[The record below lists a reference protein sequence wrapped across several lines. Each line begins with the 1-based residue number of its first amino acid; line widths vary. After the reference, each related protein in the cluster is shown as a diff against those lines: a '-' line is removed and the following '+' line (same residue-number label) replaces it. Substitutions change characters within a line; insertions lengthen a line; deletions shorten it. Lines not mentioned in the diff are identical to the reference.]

1 MPATRRSAGTA
12 AARRSRRRPK
22 ASIETG
28 SMSMRDTDAP
38 VKVEIIVARIRSD
51 PAYAA
56 QFAAALPSLRVDI
69 EAIVT
74 AIAAFER
81 TLERGDERVVEV
93 GGLLEDDAGLVAGA
107 PLHRRLVG
115 AARLEDE
122 QVEPVRQRRERGQ
135 PQPRAGRRQV
145 VDDAVLGDVLED
157 RLAPEE
163 LGVARLRAPVRQ
175 FHGSSPTPRTASI
188 VGKRFKL

>member
-38 VKVEIIVARIRSD
+38 VKVEVIVARIRAD

-56 QFAAALPSLRVDI
+56 QFAAALPGASVDI
-69 EAIVT
+69 DAIVT

-81 TLERGDERVVEV
+81 TLEPGRGAV
-93 GGLLEDDAGLVAGA
+93 
-107 PLHRRLVG
+107 RRLG
-115 AARLEDE
+115 R
-122 QVEPVRQRRERGQ
+122 
-135 PQPRAGRRQV
+135 GRRG
-145 VDDAVLGDVLED
+145 GD
-157 RLAPEE
+157 P
-163 LGVARLRAPVRQ
+163 
-175 FHGSSPTPRTASI
+175 
-188 VGKRFKL
+188 